1 MLNNLKETVLGNK
14 TENLHNTSKDILDVF
29 TSTVDKLT
37 ALNKDVEARELEQFE
52 KKKQLEAELE
62 RLAILK
68 NNHGKI
74 ISKINKI
81 FE

>member
-1 MLNNLKETVLGNK
+1 MSNLKERILGN
-14 TENLHNTSKDILDVF
+14 TTDNLHNTSKDILDVF

-52 KKKQLEAELE
+52 IKKKIEAELE
-62 RLAILK
+62 KLASLK
-68 NNHGKI
+68 TKHLAVI
-74 ISKINKI
+74 QKINKI

>member
-1 MLNNLKETVLGNK
+1 MLNNLKEQILGNK
-14 TENLHNTSKDILDVF
+14 TENLHNTSKEILDVF

-52 KKKQLEAELE
+52 LKKKLEAELE
-62 RLAILK
+62 RLAYLK
-68 NNHGKI
+68 NNHTKV